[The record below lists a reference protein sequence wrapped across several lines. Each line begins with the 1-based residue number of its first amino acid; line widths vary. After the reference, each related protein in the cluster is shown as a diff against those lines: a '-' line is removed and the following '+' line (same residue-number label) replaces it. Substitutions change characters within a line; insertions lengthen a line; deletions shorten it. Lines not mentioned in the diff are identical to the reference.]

1 VTGATPAVRGGTV
14 ALDEPALLE
23 RATAAAAARW
33 PGARVSGLE
42 VLHGGV
48 SSLTFAA
55 TLSGVPEERAGT
67 VVVKVA
73 PPGLAPVRNRDVLR
87 QARLLRALHGVDDVR
102 VPDVLVEDAELPPF
116 FIMSFVA
123 GDAYEPL
130 KDADE
135 HPPTPAVVDARA
147 RAAARMLAAL
157 QRTDPAAIGLADEP
171 VVGPRDELERWAA
184 LFATVPDELHHG
196 HAELLEALRASVP
209 EPLPAR
215 VLHGDYRVG
224 NMQFAGTRL
233 AAIIDWEIWSVG
245 DPRSDLAWLL
255 VWSDPVQKFHHRR
268 DAANTAAGAG
278 MPDAAAL
285 LEEYRAIN
293 PIALPDMAWFAACC
307 RYKMAATTAVL
318 IKQSRRRPEPDPR
331 LEVAATTL
339 AAIIARGL
347 RDLHA
352 AS

>member
-1 VTGATPAVRGGTV
+1 VSGTAPVARGGRV
-14 ALDEPALLE
+14 PLDEADLLA
-23 RATAAAAARW
+23 RAAAAA
-33 PGARVSGLE
+33 GAPVGALE

-55 TLSGVPEERAGT
+55 SLGDRR

-73 PPGLAPVRNRDVLR
+73 PPGLEPVRNRDVLR
-87 QARLLRALHGVDDVR
+87 QARVLRALAGAPGVR
-102 VPDVLVEDAELPPF
+102 VPEVLAEAPGSPPF

-130 KDADE
+130 KDVDDR
-135 HPPTPAVVDARA
+135 PPAPGVVAARA

-157 QRTDPAAIGLADEP
+157 QRLDPAAIGLADEP
-171 VVGPRDELERWAA
+171 AIGPAEELERWAR
-184 LFATVPDELHHG
+184 LFATVPEELHG
-196 HAELLEALRASVP
+196 GQSELLEALRATVP
-209 EPLPAR
+209 AALAPR

-224 NMQFAGTRL
+224 NLQFDGPDV

-255 VWSDPVQKFHHRR
+255 VWSDPVQKFHLRR
-268 DAANTAAGAG
+268 DAANTAAGSG
-278 MPDAAAL
+278 MPDAATL
-285 LEEYRAIN
+285 LAEYRAIN
-293 PIALPDMAWFAACC
+293 PIALPDLAWFVAAC

-318 IKQSRRRPEPDPR
+318 VKQSRRRPDPDPR

-339 AAIIARGL
+339 AAIVARGL
-347 RDLHA
+347 RDLQG
-352 AS
+352 ASS